1 MAVASN
7 VIFVWTGTNG
17 TIPSGWTRETSLD
30 SKYILGANVSG
41 DGGGTGGQAV
51 HNHYVSAHTHTMTA
65 GAAVNTTT
73 VTLTVRGSVPVAPVS
88 HTHASKNSQSSH
100 PFSSNANNDPL
111 HVDIIYVKSN
121 GTNDIAD
128 DMVGFFETGEAP
140 ASGWQFCD
148 GSASSPDLR
157 TSLLKG
163 AATGADSNLTQSG
176 SATHI
181 HTSAHIHTNM
191 SSSTSV
197 GRAFYRTAITPASVA
212 GYLHTHLVNLT
223 SSGADSNTS
232 DGQPPYYEL
241 IPYQNQTGSEAIPE
255 NIIGLWISTAALIP
269 ANWARVTAMDTYFV
283 KAANTASSGGTGGS
297 SQHTHTSSA
306 SHTHGYSAASGT
318 ATTCDRTMAMVPA
331 STSGHQ
337 HTWTIGSATPSL
349 ENNTSQTNYP
359 AYVKTIFIKYTPAT
373 GINPFVIINTT

>member
-7 VIFVWTGTNG
+7 IVFVWPGTNG

-30 SKYILGANVSG
+30 SKYVLGANVSG
-41 DGGGTGGQAV
+41 DGGGTGGQGT
-51 HNHYVSAHTHTMTA
+51 HNHYVSSHTHTMTA
-65 GAAVNTTT
+65 GAAVNTTQ
-73 VTLTVRGSVPVAPVS
+73 VTLTVRGTVPVARVS
-88 HTHASKNSQSSH
+88 HTHASSNSQASH
-100 PFSSNANNDPL
+100 PFSSNTNNDPL
-111 HVDIIYVKSN
+111 HVDIIYVKSD

-128 DMVGFFETGEAP
+128 DMVVFFETGEAP

-148 GSASSPDLR
+148 GNASSPDLR

-163 AATGADSNLTQSG
+163 AATAADSNLTQSG

-181 HTSAHIHTNM
+181 HTADHIHTNF
-191 SSSTSV
+191 SSSTAV
-197 GRAFYRTAITPASVA
+197 GRTFYVPVATPASVA
-212 GYLHTHLVNLT
+212 GLSHTHLVNLT

-241 IPYQNQTGSEAIPE
+241 IPYQNQTGSDAKPE
-255 NIIGLWISTAALIP
+255 KIIGLWLSTNGSIP
-269 ANWARVTAMDTYFV
+269 SDWTRVTSMDTNFV

-318 ATTCDRTMAMVPA
+318 ATTCDGTMPAVPA

-337 HTWTIGSATPSL
+337 HTWTIGSATPTL

-359 AYVKTIFIKYTPAT
+359 AYVKAIFIKYTPSGVT
-373 GINPFVIINTT
+373 FTPKVMMF